1 MISPQILRRFPGF
14 RQTLESSL
22 RSVAVVSNEVHLES
36 GEVLFR
42 EGEEADHLYLMVD
55 GEMEIFMEVDEQH
68 MVVGTCM
75 PGDMCCWSA
84 LLEPPASSTASAR
97 ARTDCR
103 LIAIE
108 ADDMK
113 KLFARDCSMGF
124 YLLTE
129 AVRNLANRLHGSH
142 VQLAAQQHGD

>member
-1 MISPQILRRFPGF
+1 MVSPQILRRFPGF

-22 RSVAVVSNEVHLES
+22 RSVAVVSSEKHLEE
-36 GEVLFR
+36 GEVLFE
-42 EGEEADHLYLMVD
+42 EGEEADHLYLLVE
-55 GEMEIFMEVDEQH
+55 GEVEIYMEVEGEH
-68 MVVGTCM
+68 LVVDSCM

-84 LLEPPASSTASAR
+84 LLEPPANATAGAR
-97 ARTDCR
+97 ARTACR
-103 LIAIE
+103 LIAVE

-129 AVRNLANRLHGSH
+129 AVRSLAHRLHGSH
-142 VQLAAQQHGD
+142 VQLAAHQKEA

>member
-1 MISPQILRRFPGF
+1 MVSPQILRRFPGF

-22 RSVAVVSNEVHLES
+22 RSVAVVSREKHLEE
-36 GEVLFR
+36 GEVLFE
-42 EGEEADHLYLMVD
+42 EGDAADHFYLVVD
-55 GEMEIFMEVDEQH
+55 
-68 MVVGTCM
+68 TCI

-84 LLEPPASSTASAR
+84 LLDPPSSASAGAR
-97 ARTDCR
+97 ARTACR

-129 AVRNLANRLHGSH
+129 AVRNLAHRLQGSH
-142 VQLAAQQHGD
+142 VQLAAHQHGE

>member
-22 RSVAVVSNEVHLES
+22 RSVAVVSNEKHLEE
-36 GEVLFR
+36 GEVLFEEGDPAEYLYLLV
-42 EGEEADHLYLMVD
+42 EGEI
-55 GEMEIFMEVDEQH
+55 EIYMEVAGQH
-68 MVVGTCM
+68 LVVDTCM
-75 PGDMCCWSA
+75 PGDLCCWSS
-84 LLEPPASSTASAR
+84 LLDPPTTASAGAR
-97 ARTDCR
+97 ARTACR
-103 LIAIE
+103 IIAIE

-129 AVRNLANRLHGSH
+129 AVRNLSHRLHGSH
-142 VQLAAQQHGD
+142 VQLAAQQHEG